1 MIMIHR
7 QYYDYDDSYDNNNN
21 NDIFDN
27 HYNITIITNNY
38 R

>member
-1 MIMIHR
+1 MIHR
-7 QYYDYDDSYDNNNN
+7 QYYDYDDSYDNNN